1 MASFELHDELFVPLP
16 RDEVFPF
23 FADAHNLE
31 AITPE
36 FLGFKILTPSPIQ
49 METGA
54 LIDYSLK
61 LHGIP
66 IKWRTRIAA
75 WDPPQMFVD
84 EQLRGPYSLWHHE
97 HTFHEV
103 EGGTLVVDHVT
114 YEHFGGGI
122 VNRWFVAPDLEKIFA
137 YRKQRTYELL
147 TGQPFD
153 PELQDAHQGVLA
165 TSQ

>member
-23 FADAHNLE
+23 FADAQNLE
-31 AITPE
+31 AITPD
-36 FLGFKILTPSPIQ
+36 FLGFKIVTPRPIT

-61 LHGIP
+61 LHGVP

-75 WDPPQMFVD
+75 WDPPSMFVD
-84 EQLRGPYSLWHHE
+84 EQLRGPYSLWYHE

-114 YEHFGGGI
+114 YEHFGGGL
-122 VNRWFVAPDLEKIFA
+122 VNRWFVAPDLDKIFA
-137 YRKQRTYELL
+137 HRKRRTYELL
-147 TGQPFD
+147 TGLPYQP
-153 PELQDAHQGVLA
+153 EAQEAVTGALA
-165 TSQ
+165 AG